1 MPQFNDW
8 SKRYKNSLGDVR
20 MASARIAAPLSF
32 IPEQPEKFKLKV
44 HENNKGEL
52 EFGKQRTQIG
62 IGEQVLDHGKCDNC
76 GKLVG
81 SFDHREHYRKSEYD
95 MQYDDPTK
103 KTEQIYPAYIK
114 HPDTGKWTN
123 IDKLDRPLDKNMGV
137 NCLEC
142 AKNDV
147 LKQQADNY

>member
-32 IPEQPEKFKLKV
+32 IPEQPEKFELKV

-52 EFGKQRTQIG
+52 EFGKQKTQIG
-62 IGEQVLDHGKCDNC
+62 IKEHVLDHGKCDNC
-76 GKLVG
+76 GKYVG
-81 SFDHREHYRKSEYD
+81 SRDYREHYEPPRYED
-95 MQYDDPTK
+95 MINGNEWDVF
-103 KTEQIYPAYIK
+103 PAYIK

-123 IDKLDRPLDKNMGV
+123 IDRLDRPLRKDMRV
-137 NCLEC
+137 HCLEC

-147 LKQQADNY
+147 LKQNTGEY